1 MNTGVY
7 FLSHLIGALLS
18 KDQFHNLVVQ
28 CVPNAST
35 SLLSVSVLMCV
46 FKFFFFKI
54 QMYGGTVGPQ
64 SKAIIQSM
72 QLYCME
78 VFVEFMLVMGITW
91 GLGEVCQS
99 C

>member
-46 FKFFFFKI
+46 FKLFFFLKI
-54 QMYGGTVGPQ
+54 QMYGGTVGSQ
-64 SKAIIQSM
+64 SKAINSIYAAL
-72 QLYCME
+72 LY
-78 VFVEFMLVMGITW
+78 GSIR
-91 GLGEVCQS
+91 
-99 C
+99 